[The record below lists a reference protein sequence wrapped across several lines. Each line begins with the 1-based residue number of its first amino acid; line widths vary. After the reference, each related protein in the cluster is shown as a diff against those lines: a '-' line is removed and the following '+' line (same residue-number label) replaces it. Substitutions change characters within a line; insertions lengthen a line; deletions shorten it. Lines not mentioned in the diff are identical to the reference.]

1 MIVFKKVMENYDLWA
16 KQLDSLLR
24 GVDKEISKLANASAF
39 LFNSLEDVSWVG
51 FYLLDKGYLYLGPF
65 QGKVACTVIPIGK
78 GVCGTAVANKETILV
93 KNVHEFP
100 GHIACD
106 SESNSEIVIPIY
118 KNKDLYMV
126 LDIDSKSLNR
136 FSELDKIGLEKITEV
151 ISENL

>member
-1 MIVFKKVMENYDLWA
+1 MENYDLLA
-16 KQLDSLLR
+16 KQLNSLLQ

-51 FYLLDKGYLYLGPF
+51 FYLLDNNYLYLGPF
-65 QGKVACTVIPIGK
+65 QGKVACTVIPVGK

-136 FSELDKIGLEKITEV
+136 FSELDKIGLEKITNV
-151 ISENL
+151 ISENI

>member
-1 MIVFKKVMENYDLWA
+1 MENYDLLA
-16 KQLDSLLR
+16 KQLDSLLK

-51 FYLLDKGYLYLGPF
+51 FYLLDNNYLYLGPF
-65 QGKVACTVIPIGK
+65 QGKVACTVIPVEK

-136 FSELDKIGLEKITEV
+136 FNESDKDGLEEIAKI
-151 ISENL
+151 IGKNL

>member
-1 MIVFKKVMENYDLWA
+1 MEDYKLLA
-16 KQLDSLLR
+16 KQLNSLLQ

-39 LFNSLEDVSWVG
+39 LYNSLDDVSWVG
-51 FYLLDKGYLYLGPF
+51 FYLFDKDYLYLGPF
-65 QGKVACTVIPIGK
+65 QGKVACTSIPVGK
-78 GVCGTAVANKETILV
+78 GVCGTAAAKKETILV

-136 FSELDKIGLEKITEV
+136 FNESDKDGLEEIAKI
-151 ISENL
+151 IGENL

>member
-1 MIVFKKVMENYDLWA
+1 MKDYKLLA
-16 KQLDSLLR
+16 KQLNSLLQ

-39 LFNSLEDVSWVG
+39 LYNFLDDVSWVG
-51 FYLLDKGYLYLGPF
+51 FYFLDKDYLYLGPF
-65 QGKVACTVIPIGK
+65 QGKVACTSIPVGK
-78 GVCGTAVANKETILV
+78 GVCGTALVKKETILV

-136 FSELDKIGLEKITEV
+136 FNESDKDGLEEISKI
-151 ISENL
+151 IGENL

>member
-1 MIVFKKVMENYDLWA
+1 MEDYKLLA
-16 KQLDSLLR
+16 KQLNSLLQ

-39 LFNSLEDVSWVG
+39 LYNSLDDVSWVG
-51 FYLLDKGYLYLGPF
+51 FYLFDKDSLYLGPF
-65 QGKVACTVIPIGK
+65 QGKVACTSIPVGK
-78 GVCGTAVANKETILV
+78 GVCGTAIVKKETILV

-136 FSELDKIGLEKITEV
+136 FNESDKDGLEEIAKI
-151 ISENL
+151 IGKNL

>member
-1 MIVFKKVMENYDLWA
+1 MENYDLLA
-16 KQLDSLLR
+16 KQLDSLLK
-24 GVDKEISKLANASAF
+24 GVDKEMSKLANASAF

-136 FSELDKIGLEKITEV
+136 FSELDKIGLEKITKV

>member
-1 MIVFKKVMENYDLWA
+1 MEDYKLLA
-16 KQLDSLLR
+16 KQLNSLLQ

-39 LFNSLEDVSWVG
+39 LFNSLDDVSWVG
-51 FYLLDKGYLYLGPF
+51 FYLLDKDYLYLGPF
-65 QGKVACTVIPIGK
+65 QGKVACTSIPVGK
-78 GVCGTAVANKETILV
+78 GVCGTAVAKKETILV

-136 FSELDKIGLEKITEV
+136 FNESDKDGLEEIAKI
-151 ISENL
+151 IGENL

>member
-1 MIVFKKVMENYDLWA
+1 MLKITDYRLLS
-16 KQLDSLLR
+16 KQLNTLLQ

-39 LFNSLEDVSWVG
+39 LYNSLDDVSWVG
-51 FYLLDKGYLYLGPF
+51 FYLLDKDYLYLGPF
-65 QGKVACTVIPIGK
+65 QGKVACTVIPVGK
-78 GVCGTAVANKETILV
+78 GVCGTAVEKKETILV

-106 SESNSEIVIPIY
+106 SGSNSEIVIPIY

-136 FSELDKIGLEKITEV
+136 FNESDKDGLEEIAKI
-151 ISENL
+151 IGENL

>member
-1 MIVFKKVMENYDLWA
+1 MEDYRLLA
-16 KQLDSLLR
+16 RQLNSLLQ

-39 LFNSLEDVSWVG
+39 LYNSLDDVSWVG
-51 FYLLDKGYLYLGPF
+51 FYLLDKDYLYLGPF
-65 QGKVACTVIPIGK
+65 QGKVACTSIPVGK
-78 GVCGTAVANKETILV
+78 GVCGTAVAKKETILV

-136 FSELDKIGLEKITEV
+136 FNESDKDGLEEIAKI
-151 ISENL
+151 IGENL

>member
-1 MIVFKKVMENYDLWA
+1 MENYDLLA
-16 KQLDSLLR
+16 KQLDSLLK
-24 GVDKEISKLANASAF
+24 GVNKEISKLANASAF

-51 FYLLDKGYLYLGPF
+51 FYLLDNNYLYLGPF
-65 QGKVACTVIPIGK
+65 QGKVACTVIPVGK

-136 FSELDKIGLEKITEV
+136 FSELDKIGLEKITQV
-151 ISENL
+151 ISENI

>member
-1 MIVFKKVMENYDLWA
+1 MEDYKLLA
-16 KQLDSLLR
+16 KQLNSLLQ

-39 LFNSLEDVSWVG
+39 LYNSLDDVSWVG
-51 FYLLDKGYLYLGPF
+51 FYLLDKNYLYLGPF
-65 QGKVACTVIPIGK
+65 QGKVACTSIPVGK
-78 GVCGTAVANKETILV
+78 GVCGTAVEKKETILV

-136 FSELDKIGLEKITEV
+136 FNESDKDGLEEIAKMIG
-151 ISENL
+151 ENL

>member
-1 MIVFKKVMENYDLWA
+1 MEDYKLLV
-16 KQLDSLLR
+16 KQLNSLLQ

-39 LFNSLEDVSWVG
+39 LYNSLDDVSWVG
-51 FYLLDKGYLYLGPF
+51 FYFLDKDYLYLGPF
-65 QGKVACTVIPIGK
+65 QGKVACTSIPVGK
-78 GVCGTAVANKETILV
+78 GVCGTALVKKETILV

-118 KNKDLYMV
+118 KDKDLYMV

-136 FSELDKIGLEKITEV
+136 FNESDKDGLEEISKI
-151 ISENL
+151 IGENL

>member
-1 MIVFKKVMENYDLWA
+1 MENYDLLA
-16 KQLDSLLR
+16 KQLDSLLK

-51 FYLLDKGYLYLGPF
+51 FYLLDNNYLYLGPF
-65 QGKVACTVIPIGK
+65 QGKVACTVIPVGK

-136 FSELDKIGLEKITEV
+136 FSELDKIGLEKITNV
-151 ISENL
+151 ISENI

>member
-1 MIVFKKVMENYDLWA
+1 MEDYKLLA
-16 KQLDSLLR
+16 KQLNSLLQ

-39 LFNSLEDVSWVG
+39 LYNSLDDVSWVG
-51 FYLLDKGYLYLGPF
+51 FYLIDKDNLYLGPF
-65 QGKVACTVIPIGK
+65 QGKVACTVIPVGK
-78 GVCGTAVANKETILV
+78 GVCGTAVAKKETILV

-136 FSELDKIGLEKITEV
+136 FSELDKIGLEKITGV
-151 ISENL
+151 ISENI

>member
-1 MIVFKKVMENYDLWA
+1 MEDYKLLA
-16 KQLDSLLR
+16 KQLNSLLQ

-39 LFNSLEDVSWVG
+39 LYNSLDDVSWVG
-51 FYLLDKGYLYLGPF
+51 FYLLDKDCLYLGPF
-65 QGKVACTVIPIGK
+65 QGKVACTSIPVGK
-78 GVCGTAVANKETILV
+78 GVCGTAVAKKETILV

-136 FSELDKIGLEKITEV
+136 FNESDKDGLEEIAKI
-151 ISENL
+151 IGENL

>member
-1 MIVFKKVMENYDLWA
+1 MENYDLLA
-16 KQLDSLLR
+16 KQLDSLLK

-39 LFNSLEDVSWVG
+39 LFISLEDVSWVG
-51 FYLLDKGYLYLGPF
+51 FYLLDNNYLYLGPF
-65 QGKVACTVIPIGK
+65 QGKVACTVIPVGK

-136 FSELDKIGLEKITEV
+136 FSELDKIGLEKITKV
-151 ISENL
+151 ISENI

>member
-1 MIVFKKVMENYDLWA
+1 MLKITDYRLLS
-16 KQLDSLLR
+16 KQLNTLLE

-39 LFNSLEDVSWVG
+39 LYNSLDDVSWVG
-51 FYLLDKGYLYLGPF
+51 FYLRDKDYLYLGPF
-65 QGKVACTVIPIGK
+65 QGKVACTVIPVGK
-78 GVCGTAVANKETILV
+78 GVCGTAVAKKETILV

-136 FSELDKIGLEKITEV
+136 FNESDKDGLEEIAKI
-151 ISENL
+151 IGENL

>member
-1 MIVFKKVMENYDLWA
+1 MLKITDYRLLS
-16 KQLDSLLR
+16 KQLNTLLE
-24 GVDKEISKLANASAF
+24 GVEKEISKLANASAF
-39 LFNSLEDVSWVG
+39 LYNSLDDVSWVG
-51 FYLLDKGYLYLGPF
+51 FYLIDKDYLYLGPF
-65 QGKVACTVIPIGK
+65 QGKVACTVIPVGK
-78 GVCGTAVANKETILV
+78 GVCGTAVAKKETILV

-136 FSELDKIGLEKITEV
+136 FNESDKDGLEEIAKI
-151 ISENL
+151 IGENL

>member
-1 MIVFKKVMENYDLWA
+1 MKDYKLLA
-16 KQLDSLLR
+16 KQLNSLLQ

-39 LFNSLEDVSWVG
+39 LYNSLDEVSWVG
-51 FYLLDKGYLYLGPF
+51 FYFLDKDYLYLGPF
-65 QGKVACTVIPIGK
+65 QGKVACTSIPVGK
-78 GVCGTAVANKETILV
+78 GVCGTALVKKETILV

-136 FSELDKIGLEKITEV
+136 FNESDKDGLEEISKI
-151 ISENL
+151 IGENL

>member
-1 MIVFKKVMENYDLWA
+1 MEDYKLLA
-16 KQLDSLLR
+16 KQLNSLLQ

-39 LFNSLEDVSWVG
+39 LYNSLDDVSWVG
-51 FYLLDKGYLYLGPF
+51 FYLIDKDNLYLGPF
-65 QGKVACTVIPIGK
+65 QGKVACTVIPVGK
-78 GVCGTAVANKETILV
+78 GVCGTAVAKKETILV

-118 KNKDLYMV
+118 KDKDLYMV

-136 FSELDKIGLEKITEV
+136 FNESDKDGLEEISKI
-151 ISENL
+151 IGENL

>member
-1 MIVFKKVMENYDLWA
+1 MEDYKLLA
-16 KQLDSLLR
+16 KQLNSLLQ

-39 LFNSLEDVSWVG
+39 LYNSLDDVSWVG
-51 FYLLDKGYLYLGPF
+51 FYLLDKDYLYLGPF
-65 QGKVACTVIPIGK
+65 QGKVACTSIPVGK
-78 GVCGTAVANKETILV
+78 GVCGTAVAKKETILV

-136 FSELDKIGLEKITEV
+136 FNESDKDGLEEIAKI
-151 ISENL
+151 IGENL

>member
-1 MIVFKKVMENYDLWA
+1 MLKITDYRLLS
-16 KQLDSLLR
+16 KQLNTLLE
-24 GVDKEISKLANASAF
+24 GVEKEISKLANTSAF
-39 LFNSLEDVSWVG
+39 LYNSLDDVSWVG
-51 FYLLDKGYLYLGPF
+51 FYLKDKDYLYLGPF
-65 QGKVACTVIPIGK
+65 QGKVACTVIPVGK
-78 GVCGTAVANKETILV
+78 GVCGTAVAKKETILV

-136 FSELDKIGLEKITEV
+136 FNESDKDGLEEIAKI
-151 ISENL
+151 IGENL